1 MIRNDCFMGR
11 RILSFLVDG
20 EFKSW
25 QESAATAFSRF
36 PEGSDLDM
44 RRCLPGRLV
53 GLAASL
59 RSMPTALTRVLKPR
73 PLG

>member
-1 MIRNDCFMGR
+1 M
-11 RILSFLVDG
+11 SFLVDG

-36 PEGSDLDM
+36 PGGSGLDM
-44 RRCLPGRLV
+44 RRCLPGHLV

-59 RSMPTALTRVLKPR
+59 RSMPTALTRVLKSLPTEVDEDI
-73 PLG
+73 PWHGA